1 MYYKSKKITLLI
13 LGLTSLVLSRTA
25 FAFLNDLEG
34 PNLLVV
40 FVLALVIYCSSL
52 AVYFFIIPK
61 KLEGLKRLSTM
72 FFMQILIATVL
83 YVCMLKL

>member
-1 MYYKSKKITLLI
+1 MHYKSKKITLLI

-25 FAFLNDLEG
+25 FAILNDPEG

-61 KLEGLKRLSTM
+61 NLEGLKRLSTM
-72 FFMQILIATVL
+72 FCAQVLIVAVL
-83 YVCMLKL
+83 YVCMIWL